1 MIELLITN
9 FIKIR
14 LLDVIDILLVAFLL
28 YAIYRLIKGTV
39 AIRIFIGIISF
50 YLIWKLVKVL
60 QMELLSEILG
70 SFISVGVIALLIVFQ
85 QEIRKFLLLLGT
97 PSFIGKNQKRFL
109 FWKFNIGKPIELDID
124 SIIKACQN
132 MAKTKT
138 GALIIITNKNELLEL
153 NETGEIID
161 ANISNSLIESIFYKN
176 NPLHDGAI
184 IIRKNQITSAS
195 CVLPLSK
202 KLDFPTNY
210 GLRHRAAV
218 GITEQSDAIAI
229 IVSEQTGKI
238 AYSKAGELK
247 TNISLTKLEDFLNNF
262 FPK

>member
-109 FWKFNIGKPIELDID
+109 FWKFNIGKPIVLDID
-124 SIIKACQN
+124 SIIKACRN

-184 IIRKNQITSAS
+184 IIRKNKIASAS

-202 KLDFPTNY
+202 KLDFPANY

-229 IVSEQTGKI
+229 IVSEQTGNI